1 MEWSGRF
8 LGKRKKKMKEV
19 NFNLLGRERDRSTGL
34 FQFRFIMDFVFGA
47 ENDER
52 SDYGR
57 IGFPFVKNF

>member
-19 NFNLLGRERDRSTGL
+19 NFNLFGRERGL
-34 FQFRFIMDFVFGA
+34 FQFRFIMDLVFGA